1 MAEFTIQVPKNRI
14 TDRIHE
20 NRSRSITGVDLQE
33 ILHDIVDSLAGQSG
47 GETGSSASLMTDYGL
62 VGAVNGVN
70 KSFSTSIH
78 YLAATTRVYLN
89 GVRQFLG
96 EDYFEDGLGVI
107 RFAFAPFA
115 GDHIIADYQ
124 Y

>member
-1 MAEFTIQVPKNRI
+1 MAEFSIQVLKNRI

-47 GETGSSASLMTDYGL
+47 GEPGSVTNLMTDYGL
-62 VGAVNGVN
+62 EGAVNGLN
-70 KSFSTSIH
+70 KSFSTSIL
-78 YLAATTRVYLN
+78 YLPATTRVYLN

-96 EDYFEDGLGVI
+96 EDYFEDGDGVI
-107 RFAFAPFA
+107 RFSVAPFN
-115 GDHIIADYQ
+115 GDKIIADYQ

>member
-1 MAEFTIQVPKNRI
+1 MAEYSIQVLKNRI

-33 ILHDIVDSLAGQSG
+33 ILHDIVDSLAGHTG
-47 GETGSSASLMTDYGL
+47 GETGSSVNEMTDYGL
-62 VGAVNGVN
+62 EGAVNGEN

-78 YLAATTRVYLN
+78 YLQATTRVYLN
-89 GVRQFLG
+89 GVRQYLG

-107 RFAFAPFA
+107 RFAVAPFT
-115 GDHIIADYQ
+115 GDLIIADYQ